1 MYIQN
6 RKLIIIS
13 LIIANLALI
22 ALPWYF
28 AALAIILALINL
40 FKSWDFLFSSLIIA
54 TALISAIIGSIMP
67 PISLNLQHLS
77 QFAINIDNLEMA
89 LTIMLVPLGI
99 NLLFIAAFETPTAQT
114 TNN

>member
-13 LIIANLALI
+13 LFIANLALI
-22 ALPWYF
+22 ALPWCF
-28 AALAIILALINL
+28 ATLSIILALVSL
-40 FKSWDFLFSSLIIA
+40 LKYRDFLFSSLIIA

-89 LTIMLVPLGI
+89 LTIMFVPLGI
-99 NLLFIAAFETPTAQT
+99 NLLFIAAFETPAPHT